1 MLRSNLDRV
10 AVEASFKASGPRLSL
25 LKGDGQVL
33 LYSLVGVI
41 GGMAYDPFYDTN
53 ENLFSKLW
61 PGIAFLQ

>member
-1 MLRSNLDRV
+1 M
-10 AVEASFKASGPRLSL
+10 SL